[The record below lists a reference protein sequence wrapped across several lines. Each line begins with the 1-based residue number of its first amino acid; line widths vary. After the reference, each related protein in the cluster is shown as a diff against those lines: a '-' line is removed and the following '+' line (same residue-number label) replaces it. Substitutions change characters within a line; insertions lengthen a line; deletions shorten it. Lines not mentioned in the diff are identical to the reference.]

1 MATVLYP
8 KFFIQRRRELMGP
21 PEHYADGVQ
30 CRHCRHTLAPPDA
43 LGVMACCALD
53 GLPRIT
59 SIEREC
65 GEFESAGKR

>member
-1 MATVLYP
+1 MADIESILNHP
-8 KFFIQRRRELMGP
+8 KFLAQRRRELVAP
-21 PEHYADGVQ
+21 VRCIE
-30 CRHCRHTLAPPDA
+30 CRHTCAPPDA

-65 GEFESAGKR
+65 GEFDARAVS